1 MTNLSNLDVVGVGL
15 NATDTLIP
23 VAHYPSRGSKVEFRS
38 AKVLPGGQV
47 ATAMIACQQWGL
59 RARYVGKVG
68 DDVAAELHRAEF
80 ARLGV
85 EAHLFTAPGCPSQQ
99 AFILVDDSGERT
111 VLWKRDDRLTLRPEE
126 LQRDWI
132 VHSRALHVDGHDT
145 AAAATAAGWARAA
158 GIPVIADL
166 DELYPGIDALLKSVD
181 FLITSR
187 DIPGRLMEEPD
198 LRKSLPA
205 LRERFGCRLTAA
217 TLGEEGVLA
226 WDGTQ
231 FHYATAFCVQP
242 VDTTGAGDIFHAGFI
257 YGLLQGWPLQRQLD
271 FACAAAALNC
281 TAVGA
286 RGGIQSVEAIERLI
300 ATGALRLTTSE
311 DLNYPKLTAQTKGI
325 SWRNLGNSSCGR
337 PSVAC
342 FVLQWRG
349 YVWMIWVLRSS
360 AGAGLRAPCSQ
371 WPTTEA
377 FYSYWR

>member
-1 MTNLSNLDVVGVGL
+1 MTQSAKLDVVGVGL

-23 VAHYPSRGSKVEFRS
+23 VAHYPERGSKVEFRS

-59 RARYVGKVG
+59 RTRYVGKVG
-68 DDVAAELHRAEF
+68 DDSAASLHRAEF

-111 VLWKRDDRLTLRPEE
+111 VLWKRDDRLTLHPEE

-132 VHSRALHVDGHDT
+132 VNARALHVDGHDT
-145 AAAATAAGWARAA
+145 AAATAAAGWARAA
-158 GIPVIADL
+158 GIPVVADV
-166 DELYPGIDALLKSVD
+166 DDLYPGVETLLKSVD
-181 FLITSR
+181 YLITSR

-198 LRKSLPA
+198 LKKALPA
-205 LRERFGCRLTAA
+205 LLKRFGSRLTAA

-231 FHYATAFCVQP
+231 FHYAAAFHVQP

-257 YGLLQGWPLQRQLD
+257 YGLLQGWPLHRQLD

-281 TAVGA
+281 TAIGA
-286 RGGIQSVEAIERLI
+286 RGGIQSIEVIEHLI
-300 ATGALRLTTSE
+300 ATGVRHAQAYEISGLT
-311 DLNYPKLTAQTKGI
+311 
-325 SWRNLGNSSCGR
+325 
-337 PSVAC
+337 
-342 FVLQWRG
+342 
-349 YVWMIWVLRSS
+349 
-360 AGAGLRAPCSQ
+360 
-371 WPTTEA
+371 
-377 FYSYWR
+377 